1 MSGPAPL
8 SVAQALLVC
17 LVLVALDLLARAIR
31 IRLVVRGLGHRL
43 GLGDAFALNSY
54 GDAACALTPMRLG
67 GEPARLAGML
77 GSGVPAAAAFVAIT
91 LEALAAWPVVI
102 LAAGWLIW
110 RFAPEWWSTAGP
122 RFGAAAVGA
131 WPWVLLVLGVS
142 VFAWR
147 WARRRVRS
155 PASRQ
160 VRRPIRRVVAYWR
173 RMPVGVLLATMPF
186 SLVNL
191 ATRVAILPVLALA
204 LPHPPPLGA
213 VAVGSF
219 ALLYSQLVLPTPA
232 GAGPVEL
239 GFLSGAAGNLGGEE
253 GLLLLAW
260 RVYTSGIGVALG
272 LALAVRAFGWPA
284 LRASVRRWGDRH

>member
-8 SVAQALLVC
+8 STVQAIGIC

-67 GEPARLAGML
+67 GEPARLAGLL

-102 LAAGWLIW
+102 VAAGWLVW

-122 RFGAAAVGA
+122 RFGTSALDA
-131 WPWVLLVLGVS
+131 WPWVLLVLGLS
-142 VFAWR
+142 VF
-147 WARRRVRS
+147 
-155 PASRQ
+155 ASRQ
-160 VRRPIRRVVAYWR
+160 VRRPIRRVIAYWL
-173 RMPVGVLLATMPF
+173 RMSVGVLLATMPF
-186 SLVNL
+186 SFVNL

-204 LPHPPPLGA
+204 LPQPPPLGP

-239 GFLSGAAGNLGGEE
+239 GFLSGAAGNLGGQE

-260 RVYTSGIGVALG
+260 RVYSSGIGVALG
-272 LALAVRAFGWPA
+272 LVLAVRAFGWPA